1 MDRKYG
7 AGKSSSKCE
16 KCGSTLRAESPP
28 ASQMGSPDKPKTKR
42 TSERGQQIKKLMAER
57 KHAGHPITLG
67 EASKI
72 ISQK

>member
-7 AGKSSSKCE
+7 AGKPSSKCE
-16 KCGSTLRAESPP
+16 KCGCTCGQKEVKTR
-28 ASQMGSPDKPKTKR
+28 KP
-42 TSERGQQIKKLMAER
+42 SVRGQQIKELMADR
-57 KHAGHPITLG
+57 KKSGHPITLG